1 MVETVVL
8 TASAGTFSGLAAAL
22 SNSPIVVEEHPL
34 VSFESPQDWSELD
47 AALLNASDLAA
58 IAVTSPRAARALSDR
73 LRVLGIVWND
83 SGPAIWAGGPGT
95 AAELRDLTRRVRL
108 PESQAGRGSA
118 ETLARAMLDAG
129 VVGPVLFAC
138 GEPRREELP
147 RVLRQSGIHVR
158 EAVCYRSVLA
168 SRSEAGSALARG
180 SMVVVASP
188 SVMSLVS
195 EVCEVNARPRLIA
208 AGPTTAVSARAHG
221 WPPDAVA
228 SEPTTEGVASAIRG
242 MLVARS

>member
-22 SNSPIVVEEHPL
+22 SNSSVVVEEHPL

-47 AALLNASDLAA
+47 AALMNASESGAV
-58 IAVTSPRAARALSDR
+58 AVTSPRAARALSDR
-73 LRVLGIVWND
+73 LQALGIAWND
-83 SGPAIWAGGPGT
+83 SGPTVWAGGPGT
-95 AAELRDLTRRVRL
+95 VAELRDQTSRVRL
-108 PESQAGRGSA
+108 PVSQAGRGAA
-118 ETLARAMLDAG
+118 ETLARAMVEAG
-129 VVGPVLFAC
+129 VAGPVLFAC
-138 GEPRREELP
+138 GEPRRDELP
-147 RVLRQSGIHVR
+147 RILRQNGIQVR
-158 EAVCYRSVLA
+158 EVVCYRSVLA

-188 SVMSLVS
+188 SVMALVS
-195 EVCEVNARPRLIA
+195 EVCEVSTRPRLVA

-228 SEPTTEGVASAIRG
+228 SEPSTEGVASAIRG
-242 MLVARS
+242 MLAARS